1 MKIKLL
7 FSQVWK
13 TGLVFLFQKLQTL
26 YEPWILEWQNNKKIV
41 FLLFDRVTDRRILL
55 RRPLQITR
63 KAGKSEKMRVR
74 YE

>member
-26 YEPWILEWQNNKKIV
+26 YEPSILEWQNNKKIV